1 MAPRVPSTP
10 VKSSR
15 YEEGHLM
22 LLAIDVGNTNIVFA
36 LCDGDVIAQR
46 WRISTDGQR
55 TADEYA
61 VWLHQLM
68 ALEGVAMG
76 SVDAAI
82 ISTVVPQTLFNL
94 QRLCRKYFSVEP
106 EVVAIGAINLGLT
119 IALPNPAEV
128 GADRLVNAVAAHA
141 LWPGNLI
148 IVDFGTATTF
158 DVVSADGAY
167 QGGAIA
173 PGINLSMDALYQAAA
188 KLPRIAVEPP
198 PGNLGAIGKGTVH
211 AMQSGVFWGYVG
223 LIEGLVTRLC
233 QEIVGPVTVIATG
246 GLATLFQRHTTAIAH
261 VDGDLTIKGLIRLHQ
276 LNAKNPT

>member
-1 MAPRVPSTP
+1 
-10 VKSSR
+10 
-15 YEEGHLM
+15 M

-36 LCDGDVIAQR
+36 LCRGEAIEHR

-68 ALEGVAMG
+68 ALEGVTMA

-94 QRLCRKYFSVEP
+94 QRLCRKYFEVEP
-106 EVVAIGAINLGLT
+106 LVVAVGGINMGLA

-141 LWPGNLI
+141 LWPGDLI
-148 IVDFGTATTF
+148 IIDFGTATTF

-198 PGNLGAIGKGTVH
+198 PEGLGAIGKGTVH
-211 AMQSGVFWGYVG
+211 AMQSGLFWGYVG
-223 LIEGLVTRLC
+223 LIEGLVARLSA
-233 QEIVGPVTVIATG
+233 ELPAPPTVVATG
-246 GLATLFQRHTTAIAH
+246 GLATLFQRHTPAIAH
-261 VDGDLTIKGLIRLHQ
+261 VDGDLTIRGLIRLHQ
-276 LNAKNPT
+276 LNAKNP

>member
-1 MAPRVPSTP
+1 
-10 VKSSR
+10 
-15 YEEGHLM
+15 M

-36 LCDGDVIAQR
+36 LCDGNVIAQR

-55 TADEYA
+55 TEDEYA

-141 LWPGNLI
+141 LWPGKLI
-148 IVDFGTATTF
+148 IRDFGTATTLHAGTA
-158 DVVSADGAY
+158 DVS
-167 QGGAIA
+167 
-173 PGINLSMDALYQAAA
+173 
-188 KLPRIAVEPP
+188 
-198 PGNLGAIGKGTVH
+198 
-211 AMQSGVFWGYVG
+211 
-223 LIEGLVTRLC
+223 
-233 QEIVGPVTVIATG
+233 
-246 GLATLFQRHTTAIAH
+246 
-261 VDGDLTIKGLIRLHQ
+261 
-276 LNAKNPT
+276 

>member
-1 MAPRVPSTP
+1 
-10 VKSSR
+10 
-15 YEEGHLM
+15 M

-36 LCDGDVIAQR
+36 ICDGETIKWR

-68 ALEGVAMG
+68 ALEGVERG
-76 SVDAAI
+76 HVDAAI
-82 ISTVVPQTLFNL
+82 IATVVPTTLFNL
-94 QRLCRKYFSVEP
+94 QRLCRKYFHVEAL
-106 EVVAIGAINLGLT
+106 VVAVNGIDLGLE
-119 IALPNPAEV
+119 IALPNPSEV

-141 LWPGNLI
+141 IWPGNLI

-198 PGNLGAIGKGTVH
+198 GGNGSAIGKNTVH

-223 LIEGLVTRLC
+223 LIEGLVTRITS
-233 QEIVGPVTVIATG
+233 EITGPVTVIATG
-246 GLATLFQRHTTAIAH
+246 GLATLFNRHTPAIDH
-261 VDGDLTIKGLIRLHQ
+261 VDGDLTIRGLIRIHA
-276 LNAKNPT
+276 LNQGRKTKE

>member
-1 MAPRVPSTP
+1 
-10 VKSSR
+10 
-15 YEEGHLM
+15 M

-36 LCDGDVIAQR
+36 LCEGDEIMHR

-76 SVDAAI
+76 IVDAAI
-82 ISTVVPQTLFNL
+82 ISTVVPPTLFNL
-94 QRLCRKYFSVEP
+94 QRLCRKYFNVEP
-106 EVVAIGAINLGLT
+106 LVVAVGQIDMGLE

-128 GADRLVNAVAAHA
+128 GADRLVNAVAAHDE
-141 LWPGNLI
+141 WDGDLI
-148 IVDFGTATTF
+148 IIDFGTATTF

-198 PGNLGAIGKGTVH
+198 PEGADGKPLGAIGKGTVH
-211 AMQSGVFWGYVG
+211 AMQSGLFWGYVG
-223 LIEGLVTRLC
+223 LIEGLVARLAA
-233 QEIVGPVTVIATG
+233 ELPAAPTVIATG

-261 VDGDLTIKGLIRLHQ
+261 VDGDLTIRGLIHLHN
-276 LNAKNPT
+276 LNAKRN

>member
-1 MAPRVPSTP
+1 
-10 VKSSR
+10 
-15 YEEGHLM
+15 
-22 LLAIDVGNTNIVFA
+22 
-36 LCDGDVIAQR
+36 

-106 EVVAIGAINLGLT
+106 LVVAIGQIDLGLA
-119 IALPNPAEV
+119 IDLPNPAEV

-198 PGNLGAIGKGTVH
+198 PGNEGAIGKGTVH

-223 LIEGLVTRLC
+223 LIEGLVKRLC
-233 QEIVGPVTVIATG
+233 QEITGTVTVVATG
-246 GLATLFQRHTTAIAH
+246 GLATLFHRHTAAIAH